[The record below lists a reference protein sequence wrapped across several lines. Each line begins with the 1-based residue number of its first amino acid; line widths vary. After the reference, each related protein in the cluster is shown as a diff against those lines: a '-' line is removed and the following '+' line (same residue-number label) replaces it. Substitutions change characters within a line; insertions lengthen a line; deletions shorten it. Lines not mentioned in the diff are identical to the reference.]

1 MEVEAKQMEM
11 KEAATTSLEISIKAV
26 GYSFGFYNEI
36 YEDGK

>member
-26 GYSFGFYNEI
+26 GYSFGFYNEL
-36 YEDGK
+36 YDEK

>member
-1 MEVEAKQMEM
+1 MVEENKKLMEET
-11 KEAATTSLEISIKAV
+11 ATKTLEISIEAV